1 MGYAQMH
8 QRGHGIHLRQ
18 YSRAFIVENN
28 GKRAAFV
35 AVDGAMISHPIKRDV
50 NNIIIPTWFIFY
62 LLDYLHIINIRFNA
76 LRATFYI

>member
-18 YSRAFIVENN
+18 YSRAFIVDHN

-35 AVDGAMISHPIKRDV
+35 TVDGAMISHPIKRDV
-50 NNIIIPTWFIFY
+50 NTI
-62 LLDYLHIINIRFNA
+62 
-76 LRATFYI
+76 

>member
-18 YSRAFIVENN
+18 YSRAFIVDHN

-35 AVDGAMISHPIKRDV
+35 TVDGAMISHPIKRDV
-50 NNIIIPTWFIFY
+50 NNILINTCFMLVFS
-62 LLDYLHIINIRFNA
+62 LLNI
-76 LRATFYI
+76 